1 MDNLILELG
10 ENMIKQ
16 VETEEIEKQYAY
28 MKKVKEMVSGLK
40 YCINTM
46 GCKLNENDA
55 ERISGMLTQMG
66 YTETEK
72 VEEANLVVFNTCC
85 IRENAE
91 EKVFG
96 KLGELKNLKAKNNM
110 IICFAG
116 CMSQEPHVIEKI
128 KKSYSQVDII
138 FGTHNIYKFPE
149 MLYHQLE
156 SSKKVFDVWNIDG
169 EIWEG
174 LPIKRVAGTSAAVT
188 IMNGCNNF
196 CSYCIVPYT
205 RGRER
210 SRSPKD
216 ILEEIKGLAK
226 EGYNEIMLLGQNVN
240 SYYGGENYG
249 FANLLRD
256 IDKIEGIHIVRFMSP
271 HPKDFTDDVIDAI
284 AECDSICKVI
294 HLPLQSGSSN
304 VLKLMNRGYT
314 KESYLQ
320 LVEKIRS
327 KIPNVTF
334 TTDIIVGFPGETE
347 EDFLD
352 TLDVVEKVK
361 YEQVFMFIYSVRKGT
376 RAETMPNHV
385 PEEVKSE
392 RFNRLKELADHLMEE
407 ENKKYIGTIQ
417 DVLVEGE
424 SKNNKKMLS
433 GRTRTNKVVIF
444 EGERELIGKEVKM
457 EIISQHVWF
466 LKGRVV

>member
-1 MDNLILELG
+1 
-10 ENMIKQ
+10 MIKT
-16 VETEEIEKQYAY
+16 VENKEIEKQYEY
-28 MKKVKEMVSGLK
+28 MEKIKDKVSGLK
-40 YCINTM
+40 YYINTM
-46 GCKLNENDA
+46 GCKLNENDS
-55 ERISGMLTQMG
+55 EKISGMLTQMG
-66 YTETEK
+66 YIETTKFED
-72 VEEANLVVFNTCC
+72 ANLVVFNTCC

-96 KLGELKNLKAKNNM
+96 NLGELKNIKAKNNM

-149 MLYHQLE
+149 MLYNKLDSQRRI
-156 SSKKVFDVWNIDG
+156 FDVWNIDG
-169 EIWEG
+169 EIFEG
-174 LPIKRVAGTSAAVT
+174 LPIKRNGETSASVT

-196 CSYCIVPYT
+196 CAYCIVPYT

-210 SRSPKD
+210 SRSPRD
-216 ILEEIKGLAK
+216 ILREIEELAK

-240 SYYGGENYG
+240 SYNGGEGYG

-256 IDKIEGIHIVRFMSP
+256 IDKIEGINIVRFMSP
-271 HPKDFTDDVIDAI
+271 HPKDFTDNVIDAI
-284 AECDSICKVI
+284 AECNSICKVI

-304 VLKLMNRGYT
+304 VLKLMNRRYT
-314 KESYLQ
+314 KESYLE
-320 LVEKIRS
+320 LVDKIRA
-327 KIPNVTF
+327 KIPNVAF

-347 EDFLD
+347 EDFAD
-352 TLDVVEKVK
+352 TLDVVKKVK

-376 RAETMPNHV
+376 KAETMQNHV

-392 RFNRLKELADHLMEE
+392 RFGRLKALADKLTEE
-407 ENKKYIGTIQ
+407 ENMKYIGTIQ

-424 SKNNKKMLS
+424 SKNNKDMLS

-444 EGERELIGKEVKM
+444 EGDKELIGKEIK
-457 EIISQHVWF
+457 IKITSQHIWF
-466 LKGRVV
+466 LRGSIVKG

>member
-1 MDNLILELG
+1 
-10 ENMIKQ
+10 MIKT
-16 VETEEIEKQYAY
+16 VENKEIEKQYEY
-28 MKKVKEMVSGLK
+28 MEKIKDKVSGLK
-40 YCINTM
+40 YYINTM
-46 GCKLNENDA
+46 GCKLNENDS
-55 ERISGMLTQMG
+55 EKISGMLTQMG
-66 YTETEK
+66 YIETTKFED
-72 VEEANLVVFNTCC
+72 ANLVVFNTCC

-96 KLGELKNLKAKNNM
+96 NLGELKNIKAKNNM

-149 MLYHQLE
+149 MLYNKLDSQRRI
-156 SSKKVFDVWNIDG
+156 FDVWNIDG
-169 EIWEG
+169 EIFEG
-174 LPIKRVAGTSAAVT
+174 LPIKRNGETSASVT

-196 CSYCIVPYT
+196 CAYCIVPYT

-210 SRSPKD
+210 SRSPRD
-216 ILEEIKGLAK
+216 ILREIEELAK

-240 SYYGGENYG
+240 SYNGGEGYG

-256 IDKIEGIHIVRFMSP
+256 IDKIEGINIVRFMSP
-271 HPKDFTDDVIDAI
+271 HPKDFTDNVIDAI
-284 AECDSICKVI
+284 AECNSICKVI

-304 VLKLMNRGYT
+304 VLKLMNRRYT
-314 KESYLQ
+314 KESYLE
-320 LVEKIRS
+320 LVDKIRA
-327 KIPNVTF
+327 KIPNVAF

-347 EDFLD
+347 EDFAD
-352 TLDVVEKVK
+352 TLDVVKKVK

-376 RAETMPNHV
+376 KAETMPNHV

-392 RFNRLKELADHLMEE
+392 RFGRLKALADKLTEE
-407 ENKKYIGTIQ
+407 ENMKYIGTIQ

-424 SKNNKKMLS
+424 SKNNKDMLS

-444 EGERELIGKEVKM
+444 EGDKELIGKEIK
-457 EIISQHVWF
+457 IKITSQHIWF
-466 LKGRVV
+466 LRGSIVKG